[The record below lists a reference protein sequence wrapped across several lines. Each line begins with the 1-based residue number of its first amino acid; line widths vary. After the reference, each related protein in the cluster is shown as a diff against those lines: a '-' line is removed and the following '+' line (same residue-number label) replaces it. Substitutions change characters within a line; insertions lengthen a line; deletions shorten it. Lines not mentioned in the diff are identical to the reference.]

1 MHTSAAVVLDVGP
14 IDQLVEE
21 NVLETCTSFIED
33 AADGLIAYTP
43 STVREAPLTAMVPV
57 PLEIGHVVT
66 VL

>member
-1 MHTSAAVVLDVGP
+1 M
-14 IDQLVEE
+14 DQLVEE

-57 PLEIGHVVT
+57 PLEMGHVVT